1 MIYTFE
7 NAYFPCTKDKFN
19 VIVWKYFQST
29 SITFFLFSQKQKVL
43 FIMLNIITHN
53 KTSFSSNFELTF
65 IQNGWHNRQQQKKIL
80 SPGKLNVTLK
90 CFCDCCIL
98 RHLRL
103 CKFFD
108 LFDFANFQLD
118 WNVQITFF
126 GLVCSFLLRF
136 YWTKELNE
144 RAIPVKSNNNRF
156 FHNLY

>member
-65 IQNGWHNRQQQKKIL
+65 IQNGWHNRQQQNKFF
-80 SPGKLNVTLK
+80 SPGKLNMTLCKMFLWLLHIATFEVVQIFWFIWFCKFPVGLK
-90 CFCDCCIL
+90 CANYIFWTRMFLSSQIL
-98 RHLRL
+98 
-103 CKFFD
+103 
-108 LFDFANFQLD
+108 
-118 WNVQITFF
+118 
-126 GLVCSFLLRF
+126 
-136 YWTKELNE
+136 LNKGIE
-144 RAIPVKSNNNRF
+144 WKGDPCQVK
-156 FHNLY
+156 